1 MEKDKGKTD
10 GDDSGMIQGRPQLP
24 KNGES
29 KGRAAMKKILNY
41 LIRKV
46 FTI

>member
-10 GDDSGMIQGRPQLP
+10 GDDSGMIQGQPQLP
-24 KNGES
+24 KNRES
-29 KGRAAMKKILNY
+29 KGGAAMKKILNY